1 MTPDPEGRTAFFKA
15 MMAFAGGRNDE
26 AIAQMQIADGRRMT
40 SRRYPMVFIGRAHDL
55 AGRPDSAIVWLERY
69 VSTPDADLQFSALY
83 DAGSYKRLGE
93 LYEAKGDTAKAIANY
108 EKFIDLWKNAE
119 PALQPKVREVRARL
133 ERLRPAR

>member
-1 MTPDPEGRTAFFKA
+1 MLFDELAAVLAAAPETA
-15 MMAFAGGRNDE
+15 
-26 AIAQMQIADGRRMT
+26 
-40 SRRYPMVFIGRAHDL
+40 SREEYA
-55 AGRPDSAIVWLERY
+55 AAIVEGNCLGKATTATRRL
-69 VSTPDADLQFSALY
+69 SNQ
-83 DAGSYKRLGE
+83 RLGE